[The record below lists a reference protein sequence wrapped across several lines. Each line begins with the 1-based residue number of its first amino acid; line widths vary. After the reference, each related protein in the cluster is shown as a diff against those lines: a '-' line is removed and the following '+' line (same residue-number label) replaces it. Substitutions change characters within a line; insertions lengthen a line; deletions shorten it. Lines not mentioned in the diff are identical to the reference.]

1 LEGKRVLFFRMA
13 VVEQRGNPEGV
24 SGLGVNVSTA
34 TCTLAG
40 AKEWR
45 VITHG

>member
-1 LEGKRVLFFRMA
+1 MA

-34 TCTLAG
+34 TCTVAG
-40 AKEWR
+40 W
-45 VITHG
+45 VI